1 MTLCQLN
8 VIRRTARR
16 GRHRGRLTHPEGA
29 SVRARGW
36 QGRKTWLAPL
46 VAATSVAALA
56 ACASTG
62 GSSGGGVSSGGSGSS
77 GDGSTYTIHAIVS
90 ETGSD
95 SFLGVEEKAALQALA
110 KHVNATG
117 GIDGKKLAFAISD
130 NQSTAATSV
139 SLASP
144 LLAQSPVLLVGSV
157 TSVDRPVDDLVNSS
171 GPVIYDLSPGD
182 HPKLGGY
189 VYSTSNSTV
198 NQTKAF
204 INFVKSKGWT
214 RVAAIT
220 STDSSGQDG
229 WENIQ
234 QAAAGSG
241 GAVKVVS
248 HQTFDPSDVSVTTQL
263 SKIKAA
269 NPQALFIWTT
279 GTPLTT
285 VLKGMQSLGLSSM
298 PTLTTNGNASFK
310 ELSSLS
316 SDLPAQLY
324 FPGAPFMVGPSHL
337 TGQTKTQVQAFDA
350 AIKASGQTAPDEG
363 DALSYDPGLI
373 LVSALRKLGTGATA
387 QQIHSY
393 ISGLTSFQGIDGTY
407 DFKASQPDNRGLTIK
422 DVYVAEWNK
431 SAQDWTAASGPAG
444 QALSTP

>member
-1 MTLCQLN
+1 M
-8 VIRRTARR
+8 R
-16 GRHRGRLTHPEGA
+16 
-29 SVRARGW
+29 SRGW
-36 QGRKTWLAPL
+36 HKRTSWLAPCI
-46 VAATSVAALA
+46 AATSVATLA
-56 ACASTG
+56 ACASSG
-62 GSSGGGVSSGGSGSS
+62 GSSGGSVSSG
-77 GDGSTYTIHAIVS
+77 GSTYTIHAIIS
-90 ETGSD
+90 ETGSAA
-95 SFLGVEEKAALQALA
+95 FLGVEQKAALQALA

-117 GIDGKKLAFAISD
+117 GIDGKKLAFAVSD

-144 LLAQSPVLLVGSV
+144 LLSQSPVLMVGSV
-157 TSVDRPVDDLVNSS
+157 TTTDRPVDDLAGGS
-171 GPVIYDLSPGD
+171 GPVIYDLSPGV

-204 INFVKSKGWT
+204 VNFAQSKGWT

-229 WENIQ
+229 WANIQ
-234 QAAAGSG
+234 KATAGSP
-241 GAVKVVS
+241 VKIVS
-248 HQTFDPSDVSVTTQL
+248 HQTFDPTDVSVTTQL
-263 SKIKAA
+263 SKIKAS

-285 VLKGMQSLGLSSM
+285 VLKGMQTLGLSSL
-298 PTLTTNGNASFK
+298 PTMTTNGNASLK

-316 SDLPAQLY
+316 GDLPSQLY

-337 TGQTKTQVQAFDA
+337 TGQTKAQVQAFDS
-350 AIKASGQTAPDEG
+350 AIKASGQAAPDEG
-363 DALSYDPGLI
+363 DALAYDPGLI

-387 QQIHSY
+387 KQIHSY

-422 DVYVAEWNK
+422 DVYVAKWNK
-431 SAQDWTAASGPAG
+431 AAQDWTAASGPAG

>member
-1 MTLCQLN
+1 M
-8 VIRRTARR
+8 R
-16 GRHRGRLTHPEGA
+16 
-29 SVRARGW
+29 SRGW
-36 QGRKTWLAPL
+36 QGRKAWLAPW
-46 VAATSVAALA
+46 VATASVAALA
-56 ACASTG
+56 ACASTAG
-62 GSSGGGVSSGGSGSS
+62 GSSGGAVSSGG
-77 GDGSTYTIHAIVS
+77 GSTYTIHAIVS
-90 ETGSD
+90 ETGSA

-110 KHVNATG
+110 KHVNSTG
-117 GIDGKKLAFAISD
+117 GIGGKKLSFAISD
-130 NQSTAATSV
+130 NQSTASTSV

-144 LLAQSPVLLVGSV
+144 MLSQSPALLVGSV
-157 TSVDRPVDDLVNSS
+157 TTTDKPVDDLANGS

-182 HPKLGGY
+182 HPKPGGY

-204 INFVKSKGWT
+204 VNFVKRKGWT

-234 QAAAGSG
+234 QAVSGSG
-241 GAVKVVS
+241 GAVKVVN

-263 SKIKAA
+263 SKIKAS

-285 VLKGMQSLGLSSM
+285 VLKGMQTLSLSSL

-316 SDLPAQLY
+316 SDLPSQLY
-324 FPGAPFMVGPSHL
+324 FPGAPFMVGPAHL
-337 TGQTKTQVQAFDA
+337 TGQTKAQVQAFDT
-350 AIKASGQTAPDEG
+350 AIKASGQAAPDEG
-363 DALSYDPGLI
+363 DALAYDPGLI
-373 LVSALRKLGTGATA
+373 LVSALRKLGTGASA
-387 QQIHSY
+387 EQIHNY

-422 DVYVAEWNK
+422 DVYVAQWNK
-431 SAQDWTAASGPAG
+431 AAQDWTAASGPAG
-444 QALSTP
+444 KAMGAS

>member
-1 MTLCQLN
+1 M
-8 VIRRTARR
+8 R
-16 GRHRGRLTHPEGA
+16 
-29 SVRARGW
+29 SRGW
-36 QGRKTWLAPL
+36 QGRKAWLAPL
-46 VAATSVAALA
+46 VAATSVATLA
-56 ACASTG
+56 ACASAG
-62 GSSGGGVSSGGSGSS
+62 GSSGGSVSSSG
-77 GDGSTYTIHAIVS
+77 GSTYTIHAIVS
-90 ETGSD
+90 ETGSA
-95 SFLGVEEKAALQALA
+95 SFLGVEQKAALQALA

-130 NQSTAATSV
+130 NQSSAATSV

-144 LLAQSPVLLVGSV
+144 LISQSPVLLVGSV
-157 TSVDRPVDDLVNSS
+157 TTTDRPVDDLAGAS

-182 HPKLGGY
+182 HPKLGSY

-204 INFVKSKGWT
+204 VNFAKSKGWT

-229 WENIQ
+229 WTNIQ
-234 QAAAGSG
+234 KAVSASG
-241 GAVKVVS
+241 GAVTVVN
-248 HQTFDPSDVSVTTQL
+248 HQTFDPTDVSVATQL
-263 SKIKAA
+263 SKIKAS

-285 VLKGMQSLGLSSM
+285 VLKGMQTLGLSTL
-298 PTLTTNGNASFK
+298 PTMTTNGNASFK
-310 ELSSLS
+310 ELSGLS
-316 SDLPAQLY
+316 SDLPSQLY

-337 TGQTKTQVQAFDA
+337 TGQTKAQVQAFDA
-350 AIKASGQTAPDEG
+350 AIKASGQPAPDEG
-363 DALSYDPGLI
+363 DALAYDPGLI

-393 ISGLTSFQGIDGTY
+393 ISGLTSFAGIDGTY

-422 DVYVAEWNK
+422 DVYIAEWDKAKN
-431 SAQDWTAASGPAG
+431 DWTAVSGPAG
-444 QALSTP
+444 EALGTS

>member
-1 MTLCQLN
+1 M
-8 VIRRTARR
+8 R
-16 GRHRGRLTHPEGA
+16 
-29 SVRARGW
+29 SRGW
-36 QGRKTWLAPL
+36 QVKKARLAPL
-46 VAATSVAALA
+46 LATASVFAVA
-56 ACASTG
+56 ACASSAGESG
-62 GSSGGGVSSGGSGSS
+62 GSSSSG
-77 GDGSTYTIHAIVS
+77 GSTYTIHAIVS
-90 ETGSD
+90 ETGSA
-95 SFLGVEEKAALQALA
+95 SFLGVEQKAALQALA

-117 GIDGKKLAFAISD
+117 GIDGKKLSFAISD
-130 NQSTAATSV
+130 NQSTASTSV

-144 LLAQSPVLLVGSV
+144 MLSQSTVLLVGSV
-157 TSVDRPVDDLVNSS
+157 TTTDRPVDDLVNGS
-171 GPVIYDLSPGD
+171 GPVVYDLSPGD
-182 HPKLGGY
+182 HPKLGSY
-189 VYSTSNSTV
+189 VYSTSNSTT

-204 INFVKSKGWT
+204 VNFVKSKGWT

-234 QAAAGSG
+234 KAVSASG
-241 GAVKVVS
+241 GAVKVVN
-248 HQTFDPSDVSVTTQL
+248 HQTFDPTDVSVTTQL
-263 SKIKAA
+263 SKIKSS

-285 VLKGMQSLGLSSM
+285 VLKGMQTLGLSSL

-316 SDLPAQLY
+316 SDLPPQLY
-324 FPGAPFMVGPSHL
+324 FPGAPFMVGPTNL
-337 TGQTKTQVQAFDA
+337 TGQTKTQVQAFDS

-363 DALSYDPGLI
+363 DALAYDPGLI

-422 DVYVAEWNK
+422 DVYIAEWNK
-431 SAQDWTAASGPAG
+431 SAKDWTAASGPAG
-444 QALSTP
+444 EALGTH

>member
-1 MTLCQLN
+1 M
-8 VIRRTARR
+8 RFK
-16 GRHRGRLTHPEGA
+16 
-29 SVRARGW
+29 GW
-36 QGRKTWLAPL
+36 QRRKVWLAPCI
-46 VAATSVAALA
+46 AAVSVATVA
-56 ACASTG
+56 ACASSGGSSTG
-62 GSSGGGVSSGGSGSS
+62 GSVSSGGG
-77 GDGSTYTIHAIVS
+77 STYTVHAIIS
-90 ETGSD
+90 ETGSAA
-95 SFLGVEEKAALQALA
+95 FLGVEQKAALQALA

-144 LLAQSPVLLVGSV
+144 LLSQSPVLLVGSV
-157 TSVDRPVDDLVNSS
+157 TTTDRPVDDLAGGS

-204 INFVKSKGWT
+204 VNFAKSKGWT

-229 WENIQ
+229 WNNIQ
-234 QAAAGSG
+234 KATAGSG
-241 GAVKVVS
+241 VSVVS
-248 HQTFDPSDVSVTTQL
+248 HQTFDPTDVSVTTQL
-263 SKIKAA
+263 SKIKAS

-285 VLKGMQSLGLSSM
+285 VLKGMQTLGLSSL
-298 PTLTTNGNASFK
+298 PTMTTNGNASFK

-316 SDLPAQLY
+316 SDLPSQLY

-337 TGQTKTQVQAFDA
+337 TGQTKTQVQAFDS
-350 AIKASGQTAPDEG
+350 AIKAFGQAAPDEG
-363 DALSYDPGLI
+363 DALAYDPGLI

-387 QQIHSY
+387 QQIHTY

-422 DVYVAEWNK
+422 DVYVAQWDKASQN
-431 SAQDWTAASGPAG
+431 WTAASGPAG
-444 QALSTP
+444 EALGS

>member
-1 MTLCQLN
+1 
-8 VIRRTARR
+8 
-16 GRHRGRLTHPEGA
+16 
-29 SVRARGW
+29 VRSRGW
-36 QGRKTWLAPL
+36 QRRKAWLAPW
-46 VAATSVAALA
+46 VATASVAALA
-56 ACASTG
+56 ACASSAG
-62 GSSGGGVSSGGSGSS
+62 GSSSGGAVSSGGGSA
-77 GDGSTYTIHAIVS
+77 YTIHAIVS
-90 ETGSD
+90 ETGSA
-95 SFLGVEEKAALQALA
+95 SFLGLEEKAALQALA

-117 GIDGKKLAFAISD
+117 GIGGKKLSFAISD
-130 NQSTAATSV
+130 NQSTASTSV

-144 LLAQSPVLLVGSV
+144 MLSQSPVILVGSV
-157 TSVDRPVDDLVNSS
+157 TSVDRPVDDLVNSN

-204 INFVKSKGWT
+204 INFVRSKGWT

-234 QAAAGSG
+234 KAASG

-285 VLKGMQSLGLSSM
+285 VLKGMQSLGLSGL
-298 PTLTTNGNASFK
+298 PTLTTNGNASFR

-316 SDLPAQLY
+316 SDLPSQLY
-324 FPGAPFMVGPSHL
+324 FPGAPFMVGPSRL
-337 TGQTKTQVQAFDA
+337 TGQTKTQVQAFDT

-363 DALSYDPGLI
+363 DALAYDPGLI
-373 LVSALRKLGTGATA
+373 LVSALRKLGTGASA
-387 QQIHSY
+387 QQIHDY

-422 DVYVAEWNK
+422 DVYVAQWNK
-431 SAQDWTAASGPAG
+431 AAQDWTAASGPAG

>member
-1 MTLCQLN
+1 
-8 VIRRTARR
+8 
-16 GRHRGRLTHPEGA
+16 
-29 SVRARGW
+29 VRSRGW
-36 QGRKTWLAPL
+36 QGRKAWLAPW
-46 VAATSVAALA
+46 VATASVAALA
-56 ACASTG
+56 ACASSAGG
-62 GSSGGGVSSGGSGSS
+62 GSSGGAVSSGG
-77 GDGSTYTIHAIVS
+77 GSTYTIHAIVS
-90 ETGSD
+90 ETGSA
-95 SFLGVEEKAALQALA
+95 SFLGAEEKAALQALA

-117 GIDGKKLAFAISD
+117 GIGGKKLSFAISD
-130 NQSTAATSV
+130 NQSTASTSV

-144 LLAQSPVLLVGSV
+144 LLSQSPVLLVGSV
-157 TSVDRPVDDLVNSS
+157 TTTDRPVDDLASGS

-204 INFVKSKGWT
+204 VNFVKSKGWT

-234 QAAAGSG
+234 KAISGSG
-241 GAVKVVS
+241 GAVKMVN

-263 SKIKAA
+263 SKIKAS

-285 VLKGMQSLGLSSM
+285 VLKGMQTLGLSSL
-298 PTLTTNGNASFK
+298 PTLTTNGNASFR

-316 SDLPAQLY
+316 SDLPSQLY
-324 FPGAPFMVGPSHL
+324 FPGAPFMVGPAHL
-337 TGQTKTQVQAFDA
+337 TGQTKAQVQAFDT
-350 AIKASGQTAPDEG
+350 AIKASGATAPDEG
-363 DALSYDPGLI
+363 DALAYDPGLI
-373 LVSALRKLGTGATA
+373 LVSALRKLGTGASA
-387 QQIHSY
+387 SQIHSY

-407 DFKASQPDNRGLTIK
+407 NFKASQPDNRGLNIK
-422 DVYVAEWNK
+422 DVYIAEWNK
-431 SAQDWTAASGPAG
+431 ARQDWTAASGPAG

>member
-1 MTLCQLN
+1 M
-8 VIRRTARR
+8 R
-16 GRHRGRLTHPEGA
+16 
-29 SVRARGW
+29 SRGW
-36 QGRKTWLAPL
+36 QKRTSWLAPCI
-46 VAATSVAALA
+46 AAASVVTLA
-56 ACASTG
+56 ACASSG
-62 GSSGGGVSSGGSGSS
+62 GSSGGSVGSG
-77 GDGSTYTIHAIVS
+77 GSTYTIHAIIS
-90 ETGSD
+90 ETGSAA
-95 SFLGVEEKAALQALA
+95 FLGVEQKAALQALA

-117 GIDGKKLAFAISD
+117 GIDGKKLAFAFSD

-144 LLAQSPVLLVGSV
+144 LLSQSPVLMVGSV
-157 TSVDRPVDDLVNSS
+157 TTTDKPVDGLANSG

-182 HPKLGGY
+182 QPKLGGY

-204 INFVKSKGWT
+204 VNFAQSKGWT

-229 WENIQ
+229 WANIQ
-234 QAAAGSG
+234 KATAGSP
-241 GAVKVVS
+241 VKIVS
-248 HQTFDPSDVSVTTQL
+248 HQTFDPTDVSVTTQL
-263 SKIKAA
+263 SKIKAS

-285 VLKGMQSLGLSSM
+285 VLKGMQTLGLSSL
-298 PTLTTNGNASFK
+298 PTMTTNGNASLK

-316 SDLPAQLY
+316 GDLPSQLY

-337 TGQTKTQVQAFDA
+337 TGQTKAQVQAFDS
-350 AIKASGQTAPDEG
+350 AIKASGQAAPDEG
-363 DALSYDPGLI
+363 DALAWDPGLI

-387 QQIHSY
+387 KQIHTY

-444 QALSTP
+444 EALG

>member
-1 MTLCQLN
+1 M
-8 VIRRTARR
+8 R
-16 GRHRGRLTHPEGA
+16 
-29 SVRARGW
+29 SRGW
-36 QGRKTWLAPL
+36 QKRTSWLAPCI
-46 VAATSVAALA
+46 AAASVVSLA
-56 ACASTG
+56 ACASSG
-62 GSSGGGVSSGGSGSS
+62 GSSGGSVSSG
-77 GDGSTYTIHAIVS
+77 GSTYTIHAIIS
-90 ETGSD
+90 QTGSA
-95 SFLGVEEKAALQALA
+95 SFLGVEQKAALQALA

-117 GIDGKKLAFAISD
+117 GIDGKKLAFAVSD
-130 NQSTAATSV
+130 NQATPGTSV

-144 LLAQSPVLLVGSV
+144 LLSQSPVLMVGRV
-157 TSVDRPVDDLVNSS
+157 TTTDKPVDQLANSG

-204 INFVKSKGWT
+204 VNFAQSKGWT

-229 WENIQ
+229 WTNIQ
-234 QAAAGSG
+234 KATAGSG
-241 GAVKVVS
+241 VSVVS
-248 HQTFDPSDVSVTTQL
+248 HQTFDPTDVSVTTQL
-263 SKIKAA
+263 SKIKAS

-285 VLKGMQSLGLSSM
+285 VLKGMQTLGLSSL
-298 PTLTTNGNASFK
+298 PTMTTNGNASFK

-316 SDLPAQLY
+316 SDLPSQLY

-337 TGQTKTQVQAFDA
+337 TGQTKTQVQAFDS
-350 AIKASGQTAPDEG
+350 AIKASGQAAPDEG
-363 DALSYDPGLI
+363 DALAYDPGLI

-387 QQIHSY
+387 QQIHTY

-407 DFKASQPDNRGLTIK
+407 DFKASQPDNRGLTIQ
-422 DVYVAEWNK
+422 DVYIAEWNK
-431 SAQDWTAASGPAG
+431 AAQDWTAASGPAG
-444 QALSTP
+444 QAMKH

>member
-1 MTLCQLN
+1 M
-8 VIRRTARR
+8 R
-16 GRHRGRLTHPEGA
+16 
-29 SVRARGW
+29 SRGW
-36 QGRKTWLAPL
+36 QKRTSWLAPCI
-46 VAATSVAALA
+46 AAASVVTLA
-56 ACASTG
+56 ACASSG
-62 GSSGGGVSSGGSGSS
+62 GSSGGSVGSGGS
-77 GDGSTYTIHAIVS
+77 TYPIPAIIS
-90 ETGSD
+90 ETGSAA
-95 SFLGVEEKAALQALA
+95 FLGVEQKAALQALA

-144 LLAQSPVLLVGSV
+144 LLSQSPVLLVGSV
-157 TSVDRPVDDLVNSS
+157 TTTDRPVDDLAGGS

-234 QAAAGSG
+234 KAAAGSG

-387 QQIHSY
+387 QQIHDY

-422 DVYVAEWNK
+422 DFYVAEWNK

>member
-1 MTLCQLN
+1 
-8 VIRRTARR
+8 
-16 GRHRGRLTHPEGA
+16 
-29 SVRARGW
+29 VRSRGW
-36 QGRKTWLAPL
+36 QGRKAWLAPL
-46 VAATSVAALA
+46 VATASVAALA
-56 ACASTG
+56 ACASSAGESG
-62 GSSGGGVSSGGSGSS
+62 GSTGSGGSGSS
-77 GDGSTYTIHAIVS
+77 GGSTYTIHAIIS
-90 ETGSD
+90 ETGSA
-95 SFLGVEEKAALQALA
+95 SFLGVEQKAALQALA

-117 GIDGKKLAFAISD
+117 GIGGKKLSFAVSD
-130 NQSTAATSV
+130 NQSTASTSV

-144 LLAQSPVLLVGSV
+144 LLSQSPVLLVGSV
-157 TSVDRPVDDLVNSS
+157 TTTDRPVDDLVNGS
-171 GPVIYDLSPGD
+171 GPVVYDLSPGD

-189 VYSTSNSTV
+189 VYSTSNSTT

-204 INFVKSKGWT
+204 VNFVKSKGWT

-234 QAAAGSG
+234 KAVSASG
-241 GAVKVVS
+241 GAVKVVN
-248 HQTFDPSDVSVTTQL
+248 HQTFDPTDVSVTTQL
-263 SKIKAA
+263 SKIKAS

-285 VLKGMQSLGLSSM
+285 VLKGMQTLSLSSL
-298 PTLTTNGNASFK
+298 PTMTTNGNASFK

-316 SDLPAQLY
+316 SDLPSQLY
-324 FPGAPFMVGPSHL
+324 FPGAPFMVGPSNL
-337 TGQTKTQVQAFDA
+337 TGQTKTQVQAFDT

-363 DALSYDPGLI
+363 DALAYDPGLI

-407 DFKASQPDNRGLTIK
+407 NFTASQPDNRGLTIK
-422 DVYVAEWNK
+422 DVYIAEWNK
-431 SAQDWTAASGPAG
+431 SGNDWTAASGPAG
-444 QALSTP
+444 EALGTH